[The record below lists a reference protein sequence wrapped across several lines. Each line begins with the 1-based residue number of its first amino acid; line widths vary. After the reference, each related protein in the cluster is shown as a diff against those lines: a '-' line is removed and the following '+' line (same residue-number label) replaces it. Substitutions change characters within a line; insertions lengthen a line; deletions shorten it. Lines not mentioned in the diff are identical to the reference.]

1 MEIATVPAF
10 PLPKRLSNPCGF
22 AGPGAIAHLSTM
34 NKNTGVHARHNAP
47 ISGASHAPDHP

>member
-34 NKNTGVHARHNAP
+34 NKNTGVHACHNAP